1 MQYTK
6 SPSSLDPGSPPLAV
20 DLRDLADA
28 FATLPDPRRA
38 QGRVYWLPSLLCLAV
53 AALLCNC
60 RSVLAMAEWAACL
73 DPALRAALGLPA
85 DRSPHQSTLHRLF
98 RQLDPDLLSQAL
110 SDYFSPAPAPPRR
123 RGTQAIAVDGKAHRG
138 QLQFAPTRTGT
149 IHEIS
154 AFCHDT
160 GVVLA
165 QLAVDS
171 QAREA
176 ELSAA
181 PTLLSRLNW
190 QGRILTG
197 DALYCQPPLC
207 AQVLA
212 GQGDYVLVVKG
223 NQPELLA
230 DVDLLFAD
238 PALHS
243 AAAAHSSDFDYRTS
257 RTLDKGHGRIEERCA
272 IASTA
277 LADYSNWPGL
287 AQVVQITRTWQQQGT
302 TRQAR
307 HYVVTSLPPAEA
319 SVGQLLALH
328 RGHWRIEN
336 SLHYVKDVTLGEDRS
351 LIHVGAGGAV
361 LAALRSTVVSLL
373 HRAGHTR
380 IAAALRANS
389 QRPAQ
394 ALRLMGRLVSS
405 DA

>member
-6 SPSSLDPGSPPLAV
+6 SAPPLRPGAAPLV
-20 DLRDLADA
+20 LPLTDLAQA
-28 FATLPDPRRA
+28 FATIPDPRRP

-53 AALLCNC
+53 AALLCDC
-60 RSVLAMAEWAACL
+60 RSVLAMAQWAARL
-73 DPALRAALGLPA
+73 DPARRAALGLPA

-98 RQLDPDLLSQAL
+98 RQLDPAHLSQAL
-110 SDYFSPAPAPPRR
+110 TAYFDPAGAPPRR
-123 RGTQAIAVDGKAHRG
+123 RATQAIAVDGKAHRG

-212 GQGDYVLVVKG
+212 AGGDYVLTVKG
-223 NQPELLA
+223 NQPALLA
-230 DVDLLFAD
+230 DVQLLFAD
-238 PALHS
+238 PAMQS
-243 AAAAHSSDFDYRTS
+243 AAAARLGGYDYRTTT
-257 RTLDKGHGRIEERCA
+257 TLDKGHGRIEERWA
-272 IASTA
+272 VASGE
-277 LADYSNWPGL
+277 LAGYSAWPGL
-287 AQVVQITRTWQQQGT
+287 AQVVQIRRTWQQQDRT
-302 TRQAR
+302 TQAT
-307 HYVVTSLPPAEA
+307 HYVVTSLPTTEA
-319 SVGQLLALH
+319 SVGQLLSLH

-351 LIHVGAGGAV
+351 LIHAGQGGAV
-361 LAALRSTVVSLL
+361 LAACRSTAISLL
-373 HRAGHTR
+373 HRAGQTQ

-389 QRPAQ
+389 QCPEQ
-394 ALRLMGRLVSS
+394 ALILMGLLNSS